1 MKQINAIA
9 KQEFRM
15 CTQANA
21 GQITLKYVLR
31 VMRHGCAVGCGGL
44 KLLRLTWI
52 PASFAG

>member
-1 MKQINAIA
+1 MKQI
-9 KQEFRM
+9 QEFRM